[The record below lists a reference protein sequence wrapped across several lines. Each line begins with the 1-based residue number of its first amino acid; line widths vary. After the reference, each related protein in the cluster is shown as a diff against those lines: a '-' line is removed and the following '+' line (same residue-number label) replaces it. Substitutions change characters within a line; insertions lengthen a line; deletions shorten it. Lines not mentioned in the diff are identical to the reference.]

1 MTGQENLIYA
11 GTPLDQARAAAVLV
25 HGRGATADSMLPLVD
40 HMQVEGLAFIAPQA
54 PGSTWNPYT
63 FLAPVEQNEPYLSN
77 ALNTLSGLFDQLE
90 QAGIPPE
97 RVFLIGFSQGAC
109 LSLEFAAR
117 NPRRYGGI
125 GGLSGGLIGPPG
137 QLRSYTGSLN
147 GTPVFLGCS
156 DPDPHIPRVRVLET
170 AQILENM
177 QAEVVT
183 RIYDNLGHTI
193 NEDEL
198 HHLQQMIGSLQ
209 V

>member
-1 MTGQENLIYA
+1 MTEQENLIFA
-11 GTPLDQARAAAVLV
+11 GTPLDQASAAAILV
-25 HGRGATADSMLPLVD
+25 HGRGAAADSMLPLVG
-40 HMQVEGLAFIAPQA
+40 HLQVEGLAFIAPQA
-54 PGSTWNPYT
+54 PGSTWYPYT
-63 FLAPVEQNEPYLSN
+63 FLAPVEQNEPHLSN
-77 ALNTLSGLFDQLE
+77 ALNTLSGLFDRLE
-90 QAGIPPE
+90 QAGILPE

-109 LSLEFAAR
+109 LSLEYAAR

-137 QLRSYTGSLN
+137 QLRNYTGSLD

-156 DPDPHIPRVRVLET
+156 VPDPHIPRERVLET

-198 HHLQQMIGSLQ
+198 HHLQKMIGSLQ

>member
-11 GTPLDQARAAAVLV
+11 GTPLYQARAAAVLV

-40 HMQVEGLAFIAPQA
+40 HLQVEGLAFIAPQA
-54 PGSTWNPYT
+54 PGSTWYPYT

>member
-40 HMQVEGLAFIAPQA
+40 HLQVEGLAFIAPQA
-54 PGSTWNPYT
+54 PGSTWYPYT